1 MSIYNLLYMAGSL
14 RNYLL
19 YLIFLQ
25 VFLFGCH
32 KIKIKKVKIMF
43 EKKKSSEDELQEKE
57 NNLMDIL
64 SKMLELEK
72 EKHKVSPIKITIC
85 VVGGIGT
92 VMFVGLLCYRLVK
105 TDFSFDSIL
114 STLLAFFS
122 IFISI
127 FFYFK
132 ADETST
138 NFYKSSYDIMKD
150 VSVTLGKIEERF
162 GEKLNSLN
170 DKVSHLDNISSEKSE
185 EIKEQKDDKDKII
198 NELMDKAH
206 LDEEEKKRYRQQ
218 LEDSE
223 RQIEILKREQ
233 FIARREAD
241 RLRLNMESGEL
252 QDRWEP
258 NNKVLMAL
266 LNRNKSNFSMAMI
279 KKLIRLGY
287 LDDDGNVNEER
298 IINTLAMRR

>member
-1 MSIYNLLYMAGSL
+1 
-14 RNYLL
+14 
-19 YLIFLQ
+19 
-25 VFLFGCH
+25 
-32 KIKIKKVKIMF
+32 MF
-43 EKKKSSEDELQEKE
+43 DKKKNSVDELQEKE
-57 NNLMDIL
+57 TDVMDVL

-72 EKHKVSPIKITIC
+72 EKHKVSPIKITVC

-92 VMFVGLLCYRLVK
+92 VMFIGLLCYRLVK

-170 DKVSHLDNISSEKSE
+170 EKVSHLDNISSEKSE
-185 EIKEQKDDKDKII
+185 EIREQKDDKDKII

-206 LDEEEKKRYRQQ
+206 LDEEAKKKYRQQ

-233 FIARREAD
+233 FMARREAD
-241 RLRLNMESGEL
+241 RLRLKMESEEL

-258 NNKVLMAL
+258 NNKVLMSL
-266 LNRNKSNFSMAMI
+266 LNGDKSNFSIATVRRL
-279 KKLIRLGY
+279 KRLGY
-287 LDDDGNVNEER
+287 LDDDGNINEDR
-298 IINTLAMRR
+298 IINTLAMRK

>member
-1 MSIYNLLYMAGSL
+1 MIN
-14 RNYLL
+14 
-19 YLIFLQ
+19 I
-25 VFLFGCH
+25 GCCCENSNDSQ
-32 KIKIKKVKIMF
+32 KIKFKKVKIMF
-43 EKKKSSEDELQEKE
+43 EEKQNPVGELHEKE
-57 NNLMDIL
+57 TDVMDIL

-72 EKHKVSPIKITIC
+72 EKHKVSPIKITVC

-92 VMFVGLLCYRLVK
+92 VMLISLLCYRLVR

-170 DKVSHLDNISSEKSE
+170 DKVSHLDSISSEKSE

-206 LDEEEKKRYRQQ
+206 LDEEEKKKYRQQ

-223 RQIEILKREQ
+223 HQIEILKRQQ
-233 FIARREAD
+233 FMARREAE
-241 RLRLNMESGEL
+241 RLRSKMESEEL
-252 QDRWEP
+252 LDRWEP
-258 NNKVLMAL
+258 NNAVLMSL
-266 LNRNKSNFSMAMI
+266 LNEGKSKLSVATI
-279 KKLIRLGY
+279 RRLIRLGY
-287 LDDDGNVNEER
+287 LNEDGNVNEDKV
-298 IINTLAMRR
+298 INTLAMRR

>member
-1 MSIYNLLYMAGSL
+1 
-14 RNYLL
+14 
-19 YLIFLQ
+19 
-25 VFLFGCH
+25 
-32 KIKIKKVKIMF
+32 MF
-43 EKKKSSEDELQEKE
+43 EKKKSSGDELQE
-57 NNLMDIL
+57 NDLMDIL

-72 EKHKVSPIKITIC
+72 EKHKVSPIKITVCI
-85 VVGGIGT
+85 VGGIGM
-92 VMFVGLLCYRLVK
+92 VMFIGLLCYRLVK

-206 LDEEEKKRYRQQ
+206 LDEEEKEKYRQQ

-233 FIARREAD
+233 FIARREAEL
-241 RLRLNMESGEL
+241 LRVNMESEKI

-258 NNKVLMAL
+258 NDRVLKAL
-266 LNRNKSNFSMAMI
+266 LNGDKSDLSTANI
-279 KKLIRLGY
+279 RRLKRLGY
-287 LDDDGNVNEER
+287 LDGDGTVNEHKV
-298 IINTLAMRR
+298 INTLAMR

>member
-1 MSIYNLLYMAGSL
+1 MKLPAVLY
-14 RNYLL
+14 
-19 YLIFLQ
+19 ILQ

-32 KIKIKKVKIMF
+32 KIKFKKVKIMF

-57 NNLMDIL
+57 NDLMDIL

-72 EKHKVSPIKITIC
+72 EKHRVSPIKITVC

-92 VMFVGLLCYRLVK
+92 VMFIGLLCYRLVK

-206 LDEEEKKRYRQQ
+206 LDEKKR
-218 LEDSE
+218 
-223 RQIEILKREQ
+223 
-233 FIARREAD
+233 
-241 RLRLNMESGEL
+241 
-252 QDRWEP
+252 
-258 NNKVLMAL
+258 
-266 LNRNKSNFSMAMI
+266 KSTDNS
-279 KKLIRLGY
+279 
-287 LDDDGNVNEER
+287 
-298 IINTLAMRR
+298 

>member
-1 MSIYNLLYMAGSL
+1 
-14 RNYLL
+14 
-19 YLIFLQ
+19 
-25 VFLFGCH
+25 
-32 KIKIKKVKIMF
+32 
-43 EKKKSSEDELQEKE
+43 
-57 NNLMDIL
+57 MDIL

-72 EKHKVSPIKITIC
+72 EKHKVSPIKITVC

-92 VMFVGLLCYRLVK
+92 VMFIGLLCYRLVR

-150 VSVTLGKIEERF
+150 VSVTLGKIDARF
-162 GEKLNSLN
+162 GEKLISLN
-170 DKVSHLDNISSEKSE
+170 DKVSHLDSISSQKSE

-206 LDEEEKKRYRQQ
+206 LDEKEKKKYRQQ

-223 RQIEILKREQ
+223 RQIEILKRQQ
-233 FIARREAD
+233 FMARREAD
-241 RLRLNMESGEL
+241 RLRSKMESEGL
-252 QDRWEP
+252 LDRWEP
-258 NNKVLMAL
+258 NNTVLMSL
-266 LNRNKSNFSMAMI
+266 LNEGKGKLSVATIRR
-279 KKLIRLGY
+279 LIRLGY
-287 LDDDGNVNEER
+287 LDDDGNVNEDKV
-298 IINTLAMRR
+298 INTLAMRR

>member
-1 MSIYNLLYMAGSL
+1 MKSDD
-14 RNYLL
+14 
-19 YLIFLQ
+19 
-25 VFLFGCH
+25 
-32 KIKIKKVKIMF
+32 KIKNGEGTENTVNP
-43 EKKKSSEDELQEKE
+43 LQEKE
-57 NNLMDIL
+57 TDVMDVL

-72 EKHKVSPIKITIC
+72 EKHKVSPIKITVC

-92 VMFVGLLCYRLVK
+92 VMFISLLCYRLIK

-170 DKVSHLDNISSEKSE
+170 EKVSHLDNISSEKSE
-185 EIKEQKDDKDKII
+185 EIQEQKDDKDKII

-206 LDEEEKKRYRQQ
+206 LDDEAKKKYRQQ

-223 RQIEILKREQ
+223 RQIEILKRDQ
-233 FIARREAD
+233 FMARREAD
-241 RLRLNMESGEL
+241 RLRQRIESEEF

-258 NNKVLMAL
+258 SNSMLVSL
-266 LNRNKSNFSMAMI
+266 LNGDKSDLSIGNVRR
-279 KKLIRLGY
+279 LIRLGY
-287 LDDDGNVNEER
+287 LDENGNINKER
-298 IINTLAMRR
+298 IINTLAMRK

>member
-1 MSIYNLLYMAGSL
+1 
-14 RNYLL
+14 
-19 YLIFLQ
+19 
-25 VFLFGCH
+25 
-32 KIKIKKVKIMF
+32 MF

-57 NNLMDIL
+57 NDLMDIL

-72 EKHKVSPIKITIC
+72 EKHKVSPIKITVC

-92 VMFVGLLCYRLVK
+92 VMFIGLLCYRLVK

-206 LDEEEKKRYRQQ
+206 LDEEEKKKYRQQ

-223 RQIEILKREQ
+223 RQIEILKRQQ

-266 LNRNKSNFSMAMI
+266 LNGDKSNFPMATI
-279 KKLIRLGY
+279 RRLIRLGY
-287 LDDDGNVNEER
+287 LDDDGNVNEDK

>member
-1 MSIYNLLYMAGSL
+1 
-14 RNYLL
+14 
-19 YLIFLQ
+19 
-25 VFLFGCH
+25 
-32 KIKIKKVKIMF
+32 MF

-57 NNLMDIL
+57 NDLMDIL

-72 EKHKVSPIKITIC
+72 EKHKVSPIKITVC

-92 VMFVGLLCYRLVK
+92 VMFIGLLCYRLVK

-206 LDEEEKKRYRQQ
+206 LDEEEKKKYRQQ

-258 NNKVLMAL
+258 NNKVLMSL
-266 LNRNKSNFSMAMI
+266 LNGDRSNFSIAT
-279 KKLIRLGY
+279 LRRLTRLGY
-287 LDDDGNVNEER
+287 LDSDGNVNEDK
-298 IINTLAMRR
+298 IINTLAMRK

>member
-1 MSIYNLLYMAGSL
+1 ML
-14 RNYLL
+14 
-19 YLIFLQ
+19 
-25 VFLFGCH
+25 
-32 KIKIKKVKIMF
+32 
-43 EKKKSSEDELQEKE
+43 EKRKNTVNPLQEKE
-57 NNLMDIL
+57 TDVMDVL

-72 EKHKVSPIKITIC
+72 EKHKVSPIKITVC

-92 VMFVGLLCYRLVK
+92 VMFISLLCYRLIK

-170 DKVSHLDNISSEKSE
+170 EKVSHLDNISSEKSE
-185 EIKEQKDDKDKII
+185 EIQEQKDDKDKII

-206 LDEEEKKRYRQQ
+206 LDDEAKKKYRQQ

-223 RQIEILKREQ
+223 RQIEILKRDQ
-233 FIARREAD
+233 FMARREAD
-241 RLRLNMESGEL
+241 RLRQRIESEEF

-258 NNKVLMAL
+258 SNSMLVSL
-266 LNRNKSNFSMAMI
+266 LNGDKSDLSIGNVRR
-279 KKLIRLGY
+279 LIRLGY
-287 LDDDGNVNEER
+287 LDENGNINKER
-298 IINTLAMRR
+298 IINTLAMRK

>member
-1 MSIYNLLYMAGSL
+1 
-14 RNYLL
+14 
-19 YLIFLQ
+19 
-25 VFLFGCH
+25 
-32 KIKIKKVKIMF
+32 MF
-43 EKKKSSEDELQEKE
+43 EKKKSSVDELQEKE
-57 NNLMDIL
+57 TDVMDIL

-72 EKHKVSPIKITIC
+72 EKHKVSPIKITVC

-170 DKVSHLDNISSEKSE
+170 DKVSHLDNISSKKSE

-206 LDEEEKKRYRQQ
+206 LDEKEKKKYRQQ

-241 RLRLNMESGEL
+241 RLRLKMESEEV

-258 NNKVLMAL
+258 NNKVLMSL
-266 LNRNKSNFSMAMI
+266 LNGEKSNLSI
-279 KKLIRLGY
+279 TTIRRLIRLGY
-287 LDDDGNVNEER
+287 LDDDGNVNEDK

>member
-1 MSIYNLLYMAGSL
+1 
-14 RNYLL
+14 
-19 YLIFLQ
+19 
-25 VFLFGCH
+25 
-32 KIKIKKVKIMF
+32 MF
-43 EKKKSSEDELQEKE
+43 EKKRNSADELKEKE
-57 NNLMDIL
+57 TDMMNIL

-72 EKHKVSPIKITIC
+72 EKNKVSPIKITVC
-85 VVGGIGT
+85 VVGGIAT
-92 VMFVGLLCYRLVK
+92 IMFVGLLCYRLVK

-127 FFYFK
+127 FFFFK

-170 DKVSHLDNISSEKSE
+170 DKVSHLDNISSEKSV
-185 EIKEQKDDKDKII
+185 EIKEQENDKDKII

-206 LDEEEKKRYRQQ
+206 LDEEEKNKYRQQ

-233 FIARREAD
+233 FIARREAEH
-241 RLRLNMESGEL
+241 LRLKMEYGEL

-258 NNKVLMAL
+258 NNTVLISL
-266 LNRNKSNFSMAMI
+266 LNREKNNFSKATI
-279 KKLIRLGY
+279 RRLIQLGY
-287 LDDDGNVNEER
+287 LDDDGNVNEDK

>member
-1 MSIYNLLYMAGSL
+1 
-14 RNYLL
+14 
-19 YLIFLQ
+19 
-25 VFLFGCH
+25 
-32 KIKIKKVKIMF
+32 MF
-43 EKKKSSEDELQEKE
+43 EKKRESVDEIQE
-57 NNLMDIL
+57 NNIMDVL
-64 SKMLELEK
+64 NKLLELEK
-72 EKHKVSPIKITIC
+72 EKHKTSLIKITVC

-92 VMFVGLLCYRLVK
+92 VMFIGLLCYRLVK

-170 DKVSHLDNISSEKSE
+170 DKISHLDSISSEKSE
-185 EIKEQKDDKDKII
+185 EIQEQKDDKDKII
-198 NELMDKAH
+198 NELMDKAN
-206 LDEEEKKRYRQQ
+206 LNEKEKEEYRKQ
-218 LEDSE
+218 LAENE
-223 RQIEILKREQ
+223 RQIEYLKREQ
-233 FIARREAD
+233 YMARREAD
-241 RLRLNMESGEL
+241 RLRLRMESGEI

-258 NNKVLMAL
+258 NDRALISL
-266 LNRNKSNFSMAMI
+266 LNGDKSSFSALTI
-279 KKLIRLGY
+279 KRLKRLGY
-287 LDDDGNVNEER
+287 LDDDGNINEKR
-298 IINTLAMRR
+298 IIDELANRK

>member
-1 MSIYNLLYMAGSL
+1 
-14 RNYLL
+14 
-19 YLIFLQ
+19 
-25 VFLFGCH
+25 
-32 KIKIKKVKIMF
+32 MF